1 MSKSFKLVLLA
12 ITACF
17 LAYSNASAK
26 TWWLPD
32 WQGGQDSRGSA
43 DDGGGDIVKDDSD
56 CMKHYNLYTK
66 MSFAKVIYRCG
77 SSRCRY
83 DLSEVLL
90 LPFGIQIYVF

>member
-1 MSKSFKLVLLA
+1 MYNYIKIGGVVMSKSFKLVLLA

-43 DDGGGDIVKDDSD
+43 DGGGGDIVKDDSD

-66 MSFAKVIYRCG
+66 CPS
-77 SSRCRY
+77 RY
-83 DLSEVLL
+83 DLSKVLL

>member
-1 MSKSFKLVLLA
+1 MCVYNYIKIGGVVMSKSFKLVLLA

-43 DDGGGDIVKDDSD
+43 DDGGGDIVKEPYSQF
-56 CMKHYNLYTK
+56 HQETFN
-66 MSFAKVIYRCG
+66 
-77 SSRCRY
+77 
-83 DLSEVLL
+83 
-90 LPFGIQIYVF
+90 